1 MADAERLSAEDEP
14 YHREPITYEAPYLDN
29 LPTAPREKFA
39 ANIAAIQKLK
49 EIEQRVA
56 NGGSPAF
63 EDEQKI
69 LAQYTGWGGLSDAFD
84 PNKSAWSNEYSQ
96 LKAALSESEYE
107 AARSSTLTAF
117 YTPATVIHPIYR
129 ALERFGVKGGKIL
142 EPSMGTGAFLAH
154 GHFGSSDAKFYG
166 VELDSITGRISK
178 QLYQKANIQVTGYE
192 NALLP
197 DNYFDCVI
205 GNVPFG
211 NFKSMTRSITGCI
224 FPFTTISLPRASTSC
239 APAAS
244 WRSSPPAA
252 HWTKRMTAPASTS
265 PSAATSSVRC
275 ACPTMRSRAAAQRS

>member
-1 MADAERLSAEDEP
+1 MGEVIEEPSPFVAQVMADAERLSAEDEP

-84 PNKSAWSNEYSQ
+84 PNKSTWSNEYSQ

-154 GHFGSSDAKFYG
+154 GHFGSSDAVQFYG
-166 VELDSITGRISK
+166 VELDKIGR
-178 QLYQKANIQVTGYE
+178 
-192 NALLP
+192 
-197 DNYFDCVI
+197 
-205 GNVPFG
+205 
-211 NFKSMTRSITGCI
+211 
-224 FPFTTISLPRASTSC
+224 
-239 APAAS
+239 
-244 WRSSPPAA
+244 A
-252 HWTKRMTAPASTS
+252 H
-265 PSAATSSVRC
+265 V
-275 ACPTMRSRAAAQRS
+275 

>member
-1 MADAERLSAEDEP
+1 M
-14 YHREPITYEAPYLDN
+14 
-29 LPTAPREKFA
+29 
-39 ANIAAIQKLK
+39 
-49 EIEQRVA
+49 
-56 NGGSPAF
+56 
-63 EDEQKI
+63 
-69 LAQYTGWGGLSDAFD
+69 
-84 PNKSAWSNEYSQ
+84 
-96 LKAALSESEYE
+96 SESEYE

-211 NFKSMTRSITGCI
+211 NFQVNDPQYNRLHFPIHDYFFGATRS
-224 FPFTTISLPRASTSC
+224 
-239 APAAS
+239 
-244 WRSSPPAA
+244 
-252 HWTKRMTAPASTS
+252 
-265 PSAATSSVRC
+265 
-275 ACPTMRSRAAAQRS
+275 